1 MEECIFSGLKMLLAD
16 TLTLASKEKSDAIL
30 DFATLTGCMAVAMG
44 DRYSG
49 IFSNRP
55 ELACMAV
62 GAGQAAGERVS
73 SFPMDE
79 DYEEDIESDIADIK
93 QCTLEGGPDHIHA
106 ARFLLQFLQDKKQPW
121 LHVDLSS
128 SNTKGGLGAAMS
140 NVNGFGVRFGY
151 ELIKDLLKK

>member
-1 MEECIFSGLKMLLAD
+1 
-16 TLTLASKEKSDAIL
+16 
-30 DFATLTGCMAVAMG
+30 MAVAMG

-49 IFSNRP
+49 IFSNKP
-55 ELACMAV
+55 ELACLAV
-62 GAGQAAGERVS
+62 GSGQQAGERVC
-73 SFPMDE
+73 SFPFDE

-106 ARFLLQFLQDKKQPW
+106 ARFLSQFLSDSKQPW

-140 NVNGFGVRFGY
+140 DVNGFGVRFGFN
-151 ELIKDLLKK
+151 LIQDILKK